1 MTRAQEIELA
11 QEVTLVA
18 GAGKAQAG
26 EGDLAAM
33 LTAALDG
40 IIELAGAARGMIL
53 LFNPEGE
60 LLIEKARRRGR
71 QDLDPAELEVR
82 ETVIEE
88 VRTHGVRLLGEY
100 AQAHPLLPVR
110 PSGPGPQH
118 LLAACVPI
126 HDQGRRCGLV
136 FLDNGGTKA
145 VFPDESLLLA
155 EWLAQLIAIAASRN
169 SERTWRWR
177 SIDATSWSCDG

>member
-1 MTRAQEIELA
+1 MTRTQEIESA

-26 EGDLAAM
+26 EGDLRAM

-60 LLIEKARRRGR
+60 LLIEKARTRGR
-71 QDLDPAELEVR
+71 RDLAPAELEVR
-82 ETVIEE
+82 RTVIEE
-88 VRTHGVRLLGEY
+88 VRTQGIRFLGEY

-110 PSGPGPQH
+110 RSGPRPQR
-118 LLAACVPI
+118 LLVACVPI
-126 HDQGRRCGLV
+126 HDQGRACGLV
-136 FLDNGGTKA
+136 YLDNGGTKA
-145 VFPDESLLLA
+145 VFPDGSLLLA
-155 EWLAQLIAIAASRN
+155 EWLAQLIAVAASRN

-177 SIDATSWSCDG
+177 SIDATKWSCD